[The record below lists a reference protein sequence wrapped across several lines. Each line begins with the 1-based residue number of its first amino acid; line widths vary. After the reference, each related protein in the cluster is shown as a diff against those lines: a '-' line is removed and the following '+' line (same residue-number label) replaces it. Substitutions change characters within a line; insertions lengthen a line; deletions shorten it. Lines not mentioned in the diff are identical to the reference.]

1 MAQRSKRILTMV
13 GAAFALWRVAHR
25 LRARASRTLR
35 GRVAIVTGG
44 SRGLGFLLAGELGR
58 QGCRVV
64 ICARDGNELERARAS
79 LAAGGVEALAV
90 ACDVSDPAAV
100 DRLVATTLE
109 RFGQIDLLI
118 NNAGTIHVAPLEALG
133 LADFHDAMSG
143 AFWGTVH
150 TSLAVLPHMRARGSG
165 RIVNVTSIGGKVA
178 VPHLMPYACAKFA
191 AVGFSDGL
199 RAEVAR
205 DGIKVTTVIPGLMRT
220 GSSKFALFKGR
231 VRAEHAWFGAA
242 AHTPGLAMSARR
254 AARRIVAA
262 AKRGDAQLVLGA
274 PAKALRLANDLLP
287 GLTARSLSLANR
299 LLPRPDRAPA

>member
-13 GAAFALWRVAHR
+13 GAAFALWRVVHR
-25 LRARASRTLR
+25 VRARASRTLR

-44 SRGLGFLLAGELGR
+44 SRGLGFLLARELGR

-64 ICARDGNELERARAS
+64 ICARDGDELERASQS
-79 LAAGGVEALAV
+79 LAARGVETLAV
-90 ACDVSDPAAV
+90 ACDVCDPAAV
-100 DRLVATTLE
+100 ERLVATTLE

-133 LADFHDAMSG
+133 LGDFHDAMS
-143 AFWGTVH
+143 ATFWGTVH

-220 GSSKFALFKGR
+220 GSSKFALFKGK

-242 AHTPGLAMSARR
+242 AHMPGLAMSARR

-262 AKRGDAQLVLGA
+262 AKRGDAQVVLGA
-274 PAKALRLANDLLP
+274 PAKALRLVNDLLP
-287 GLTARSLSLANR
+287 GLTAGSLSLANR
-299 LLPRPDRAPA
+299 LLPRADAAPA

>member
-1 MAQRSKRILTMV
+1 MV
-13 GAAFALWRVAHR
+13 GAAFALWRVVHR
-25 LRARASRTLR
+25 VRARASRTLR
-35 GRVAIVTGG
+35 GRVAVVTGG
-44 SRGLGFLLAGELGR
+44 SRGLGFLLARELGR

-64 ICARDGNELERARAS
+64 ICARDGSELERARAS
-79 LAAGGVEALAV
+79 LVARGVEALAV
-90 ACDVSDPAAV
+90 TCDVSDPAAV

-133 LADFHDAMSG
+133 LGDFHDAMSG

-165 RIVNVTSIGGKVA
+165 RIVNITSIGGKVA
-178 VPHLMPYACAKFA
+178 VPHLVPYACAKFA
-191 AVGFSDGL
+191 AAGFSDGL

-220 GSSKFALFKGR
+220 GSSKFALFKGKA
-231 VRAEHAWFGAA
+231 RAEHAWFATA
-242 AHTPGLAMSARR
+242 AHTPGLAMSASR
-254 AARRIVAA
+254 AARRIIAA
-262 AKRGDAQLVLGA
+262 ARRGDAQLVLGA
-274 PAKALRLANDLLP
+274 PAKALRLAKDLLP

-299 LLPRPDRAPA
+299 LLPRPDGVPV